1 MGRPAKEYALY
12 RGDDFVDIG
21 TKRELGKRYGI
32 PLSTLDDMTT
42 ERARERYAGSGL
54 CLVDVTEE
62 EDGEAQ
68 DGKAS

>member
-12 RGDDFVDIG
+12 RGDEFVDIG
-21 TKRELGKRYGI
+21 TKKELGKRHSI
-32 PLSTLDDMTT
+32 SLSLLDHMTT
-42 ERARERYAGSGL
+42 REARSRYAGHGL

-62 EDGEAQ
+62 EGEAQ